1 MFNLEQAI
9 MEWRGQMQ
17 AAGIKTP
24 LPLVELESHLREEVD
39 QQVRSGLNAQE
50 AFEAAVRRIGQA
62 DTLKAEFK
70 KAGDPKEARQGK
82 VIGIA
87 CCAFAGLF
95 SLLLTPRLLTIHELS
110 MTERMLALAAV
121 ALTMLSLVS
130 WRFSYRY
137 LPVIRN
143 RRVRR
148 AAGMA
153 CGLAGAVWILVF
165 GILLADVIVPHL
177 FGGAG
182 LADGVRGS
190 VIIGLKDIP
199 PAGHEPVFIMA
210 ISILWAMA
218 LTAVLGGIAYGLEE
232 AAHRRTA
239 TVDS

>member
-1 MFNLEQAI
+1 
-9 MEWRGQMQ
+9 
-17 AAGIKTP
+17 
-24 LPLVELESHLREEVD
+24 
-39 QQVRSGLNAQE
+39 
-50 AFEAAVRRIGQA
+50 
-62 DTLKAEFK
+62 
-70 KAGDPKEARQGK
+70 
-82 VIGIA
+82 
-87 CCAFAGLF
+87 
-95 SLLLTPRLLTIHELS
+95 
-110 MTERMLALAAV
+110 
-121 ALTMLSLVS
+121 
-130 WRFSYRY
+130 
-137 LPVIRN
+137 
-143 RRVRR
+143 
-148 AAGMA
+148 MA

-232 AAHRRTA
+232 AARRRTA